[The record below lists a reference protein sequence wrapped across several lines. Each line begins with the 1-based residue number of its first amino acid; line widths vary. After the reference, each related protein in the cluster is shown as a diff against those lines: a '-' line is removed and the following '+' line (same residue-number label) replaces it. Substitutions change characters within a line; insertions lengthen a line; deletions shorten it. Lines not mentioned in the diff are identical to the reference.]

1 MEGKLVGRATVAA
14 TASPGLPGRLGILVD
29 EGSDLSFLVDSG
41 AVYSVLP
48 HHSTEPANGP
58 AITNANGSPIP
69 CWGVHEHVL
78 KVAGKA
84 YKWNFLLAAVA
95 FPIVGADFLR
105 EFDLMVDLK
114 RGRLI
119 NGSSPGFIKL
129 KAPPS
134 NSMFATIG
142 VRPAAKQPATDTP
155 GGHTGGS
162 PLQHR
167 LYNIGST
174 TSALQHR
181 LYNIG
186 STTSVD
192 YSKLLAEFPTVLNA
206 SKELP
211 EVKHLVFHHIETSG
225 RPVTA
230 KYRRLDAN
238 KLAAAK
244 KEFLDLERQGVV
256 RRSSSNW
263 ASPLH
268 MVAAMQRLPPPQLA
282 DCARS
287 LHLPQHWR
295 PHIQAGRL

>member
-1 MEGKLVGRATVAA
+1 MRRSLCLRVEGKLVGRATVAA
-14 TASPGLPGRLGILVD
+14 TARPGLPGRLGILVD

-69 CWGVHEHVL
+69 CWGVREHVL
-78 KVAGKA
+78 KVAGKT
-84 YKWNFLLAAVA
+84 YKWNFLLAAVTLL
-95 FPIVGADFLR
+95 IVGADFLR

-142 VRPAAKQPATDTP
+142 VRPAAKQHSQHITTGGSLPATDTP
-155 GGHTGGS
+155 GGHTGGI

-181 LYNIG
+181 LYNFSG
-186 STTSVD
+186 
-192 YSKLLAEFPTVLNA
+192 LLQVASRVPDGAECI
-206 SKELP
+206 K
-211 EVKHLVFHHIETSG
+211 G
-225 RPVTA
+225 
-230 KYRRLDAN
+230 
-238 KLAAAK
+238 AA
-244 KEFLDLERQGVV
+244 
-256 RRSSSNW
+256 
-263 ASPLH
+263 
-268 MVAAMQRLPPPQLA
+268 
-282 DCARS
+282 
-287 LHLPQHWR
+287 
-295 PHIQAGRL
+295 